1 MKNSILLLLGLGIAV
16 NIFFATPFITY
27 AIPDDGNRGCPEGKV
42 FSSQLN
48 NGRGGC
54 VLAFQPLVG
63 IPFVDTTN
71 PNTSLPQ
78 YINALYLASI
88 SIAAFLAVIKII
100 FAGVKYMLSDVVPTK
115 EAAKKD
121 MYGALLGLLIV
132 VGAVLILNTINPQL
146 TGLDALSKIKGVSVD
161 MGGNAPD
168 KCVQIKIDYLT
179 GKEICVATEGETCD
193 LSRAGTF
200 CDCGQIISYTTV
212 EPGFRCD
219 NPTSDS
225 PPPADPNDPNCTYT
239 EGYATCPCGTIIKP
253 TGSYTFNC
261 ISAISNID
269 FRGET
274 IDTSI
279 TYTINDPADPDI
291 GIMEDAPNHGKTVTI
306 IGVNN
311 SMIQYATL
319 NGEQG
324 WVGCS
329 LLLPKIPG
337 C

>member
-146 TGLDALSKIKGVSVD
+146 TGLDALSKIKGVNVGLIND
-161 MGGNAPD
+161 TND
-168 KCVQIKIDYLT
+168 KPVYKYL
-179 GKEICVATEGETCD
+179 EICNLYNNTSG
-193 LSRAGTF
+193 LS
-200 CDCGQIISYTTV
+200 CQKWCGSKKDGKYDIESKICSHNQPPQTT
-212 EPGFRCD
+212 D
-219 NPTSDS
+219 DIN
-225 PPPADPNDPNCTYT
+225 
-239 EGYATCPCGTIIKP
+239 
-253 TGSYTFNC
+253 
-261 ISAISNID
+261 
-269 FRGET
+269 
-274 IDTSI
+274 DTSLVGE
-279 TYTINDPADPDI
+279 DI
-291 GIMEDAPNHGKTVTI
+291 LKIVEKKSSTNLDLIQQDQIMHTE
-306 IGVNN
+306 
-311 SMIQYATL
+311 
-319 NGEQG
+319 
-324 WVGCS
+324 
-329 LLLPKIPG
+329 
-337 C
+337 